1 MSDEIF
7 RLLPILILPVSHYK
21 LLHSENGNR
30 LRVGMEGGTD
40 RGEGKREGWEGRGVE
55 ECAST
60 TSPLRKILE
69 ERTTREIPTRNHISA
84 NILI

>member
-1 MSDEIF
+1 
-7 RLLPILILPVSHYK
+7 
-21 LLHSENGNR
+21 
-30 LRVGMEGGTD
+30 MEGGTD
-40 RGEGKREGWEGRGVE
+40 RGRETGRGAEGRGE
-55 ECAST
+55 RRKSAST

>member
-1 MSDEIF
+1 
-7 RLLPILILPVSHYK
+7 
-21 LLHSENGNR
+21 
-30 LRVGMEGGTD
+30 MEGGTD
-40 RGEGKREGWEGRGVE
+40 RGREKGRGEEGRAE
-55 ECAST
+55 SAST

>member
-1 MSDEIF
+1 M
-7 RLLPILILPVSHYK
+7 V
-21 LLHSENGNR
+21 
-30 LRVGMEGGTD
+30 VEGGTD
-40 RGEGKREGWEGRGVE
+40 RGKEEGKKRRKDGQGGGVE

-69 ERTTREIPTRNHISA
+69 ERTTREIPTWNHISA

>member
-1 MSDEIF
+1 
-7 RLLPILILPVSHYK
+7 
-21 LLHSENGNR
+21 
-30 LRVGMEGGTD
+30 MEGGTD
-40 RGEGKREGWEGRGVE
+40 RGRGKGEGREGVGGAE

-84 NILI
+84 KHIDLIYKTSTLM

>member
-1 MSDEIF
+1 MSDEIL
-7 RLLPILILPVSHYK
+7 RLLPLLILPVSQYK

-30 LRVGMEGGTD
+30 LRW
-40 RGEGKREGWEGRGVE
+40 RRREGVTEVGHRKGWEAEREGS
-55 ECAST
+55 AST
-60 TSPLRKILE
+60 SSPLRKILE

>member
-1 MSDEIF
+1 
-7 RLLPILILPVSHYK
+7 
-21 LLHSENGNR
+21 
-30 LRVGMEGGTD
+30 MEGGTD
-40 RGEGKREGWEGRGVE
+40 GGREKGKDGRGGGVE